1 MISPKLPLSLQR
13 IALLWAEELGE
24 THLPEVVA
32 PLISALATGKIS
44 PVEERKNWLED
55 EHMRYL
61 LGHEEFR
68 AYAVLSP
75 AELVMDQAQNWP
87 HFYKSQN
94 PNHPYEISAENPN
107 WDDYDPITDML
118 EHVLQVE
125 VSRDEFLR
133 WAEEQGYPRPT
144 FWGDEP
150 TTAEQPAPVE
160 KKPAAK
166 KNPRGREP
174 VKTREAVA
182 LLRAAVASDSS
193 LRTRR
198 LTEKELQRLCGG
210 VSRDIARKARDAVLG
225 E

>member
-1 MISPKLPLSLQR
+1 
-13 IALLWAEELGE
+13 
-24 THLPEVVA
+24 
-32 PLISALATGKIS
+32 
-44 PVEERKNWLED
+44 
-55 EHMRYL
+55 MRHI
-61 LGHEEFR
+61 LGHEQLRFC
-68 AYAVLSP
+68 AALSP
-75 AELVMDQAQNWP
+75 AEVVADMAQDWP
-87 HFYKSQN
+87 YFYKSRN

-118 EHVLQVE
+118 EHVLEIE

-133 WAEEQGYPRPT
+133 WVAEHGYPRPA
-144 FWGDEP
+144 FWGDEQA
-150 TTAEQPAPVE
+150 TAEQPAPIE

-166 KNPRGREP
+166 KNPRGRQP

-182 LLRAAVASDSS
+182 LLRAAVASDPS